1 MLTIQNKK
9 QKKLFVYLT
18 YFTTLLLT
26 KNTENVF
33 KSSELLFFVKNQSS
47 SMPINEVQKRF
58 SRK

>member
-9 QKKLFVYLT
+9 QKKLFIYLT
-18 YFTTLLLT
+18 YFTMLLLT